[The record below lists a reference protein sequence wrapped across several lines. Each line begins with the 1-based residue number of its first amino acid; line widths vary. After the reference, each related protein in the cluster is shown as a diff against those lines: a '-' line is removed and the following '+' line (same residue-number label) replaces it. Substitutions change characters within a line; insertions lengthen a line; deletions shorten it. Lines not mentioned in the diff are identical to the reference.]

1 MKQKIDTMTENELKI
16 QDEKWEKFL
25 AKYNCNH
32 YYVILATK
40 EYEERLNFYGITSE
54 SPDSLKAKAEYLP
67 VVLVEI
73 GQDHCT
79 PTFYAQFHMG
89 SRALGEPFFYPEGFN
104 CNYFKNGFETPDAA
118 YDYILGKASECNA
131 KVKE

>member
-40 EYEERLNFYGITSE
+40 EYEERLNFYGITPK
-54 SPDSLKAKAEYLP
+54 SPNSLKAKASALP
-67 VVLVEI
+67 VFLVEI
-73 GQDHCT
+73 GQDYCT
-79 PTFYAQFHMG
+79 PTFYAKFHMG
-89 SRALGEPFFYPEGFN
+89 DKALGEPFIYPEE

-131 KVKE
+131 NVKE

>member
-1 MKQKIDTMTENELKI
+1 MKKIIETMTENELKT
-16 QDEKWEKFL
+16 QNEKWEKFL

-40 EYEERLNFYGITSE
+40 EYEDRLNFYGITPK
-54 SPDSLKAKAEYLP
+54 SPNSLKAKASALP
-67 VVLVEI
+67 VFLVEI

-79 PTFYAQFHMG
+79 PTFYAKFHMG
-89 SRALGEPFFYPEGFN
+89 DKALGEPFIYPEE

-118 YDYILGKASECNA
+118 YDYILGKASEYNA

>member
-1 MKQKIDTMTENELKI
+1 MKKIIETMTENELKT
-16 QDEKWEKFL
+16 QNEKWEKFL

-40 EYEERLNFYGITSE
+40 EYEERLNFYGITPK
-54 SPDSLKAKAEYLP
+54 SPNSLKAKASALP
-67 VVLVEI
+67 VFLVEI

-79 PTFYAQFHMG
+79 PTFYAKFHMG
-89 SRALGEPFFYPEGFN
+89 DKALGEPFIYPEE

-118 YDYILGKASECNA
+118 YDYILGKASEYNA

>member
-54 SPDSLKAKAEYLP
+54 SPDSLKSKAEDLP
-67 VVLVEI
+67 VVFVEI

-89 SRALGEPFFYPEGFN
+89 SRAFGEPFFYPEG

>member
-40 EYEERLNFYGITSE
+40 EYEDRLNFYGITPK
-54 SPDSLKAKAEYLP
+54 SPNSLKAKASALP
-67 VVLVEI
+67 VFLVEI

-89 SRALGEPFFYPEGFN
+89 DKALGEPFIYPEE

-131 KVKE
+131 NVKE